1 MRDYDHGTILPSL
14 NVIFKRTNTV
24 HHYKTRGA
32 AGGNLYYTKVNST
45 KYGVCSFKFQ
55 GIHIL
60 NSLKTKYLQ
69 RHLIQEK
76 ICKIVK
82 ILFFIGI

>member
-1 MRDYDHGTILPSL
+1 MTMVQFLLLLMFYLRELTLH
-14 NVIFKRTNTV
+14 N
-24 HHYKTRGA
+24 YKTRGA

-45 KYGVCSFKFQ
+45 KYGVCSFQYQ

-60 NSLKTKYLQ
+60 NSLKKTKYLQ
-69 RHLIQEK
+69 RHAIQEE
-76 ICKIVK
+76 ICKRLK